1 MNLFQLKN
9 SLTTVGAE
17 LKRVEEEIAATAAD
31 PNIDIKNLENLET
44 QKINLKKRFDILKD
58 QHDSLEKEQQEEIKA
73 RASQNGSNQVK
84 GMSSPDPKQRK
95 IAAKAELYR
104 ATMRGREVSQE
115 AIAQLGGV
123 KGFLGDNSESGGEK
137 LLPTTMTS
145 ELLHEPFVKNPLR
158 GHSTFTN
165 EINLEVPKI
174 SFQLDDDGF
183 IADGDTAKEL
193 SSSGDVV
200 KFGRHK
206 FKIFAP
212 LSETVLR
219 GSDTNLVQTVDQAL
233 ESGLAAKER
242 KVAFTTEPKTGEEHM
257 SFYKVGLKEVTGAT
271 KLAAIKAAIADL
283 HEDFRN
289 NAKVAITYADY
300 MEILE
305 DLANGNASFYN
316 AQPEQIIG
324 KPAIFCDSAVQP
336 IVGDFTYSHFN
347 YDLPVTY
354 ERDKN
359 VRTGIEDFVLTAYI
373 DHQIKLKSA
382 FRIAKVVTPTP

>member
-1 MNLFQLKN
+1 MNLYQLKN

-17 LKRVEEEIAATAAD
+17 LKRVEEEIANTASD
-31 PNIDIKNLENLET
+31 PTIDIKNLENLET
-44 QKINLKKRFDILKD
+44 QKINLKKRFDILKN
-58 QHDSLEKEQQEEIKA
+58 QHDSLEKEQQQEIKA
-73 RASQNGSNQVK
+73 RANQNGANQVK
-84 GMSSPDPKQRK
+84 GMSSQDPKLRK

-104 ATMRGREVSQE
+104 ATMRGRTVSEE

-123 KGFLGDNSESGGEK
+123 KALLGDNAESGGDK

-158 GHSTFTN
+158 GHSVFTN

-183 IADGDTAKEL
+183 VADGETAKEL
-193 SSSGDVV
+193 ASTGDVV
-200 KFGRHK
+200 KFGRNK
-206 FKIFAP
+206 FKVFAP
-212 LSETVLR
+212 ISETVLR

-242 KVAFTTEPKTGEEHM
+242 KIAFTQSPKKGEEHM
-257 SFYKVGLKEVTGAT
+257 SFYTAGIKEVPGET
-271 KLAAIKAAIADL
+271 KLKAIKAAIANL

-289 NAKVAITYADY
+289 NAKVAITYVDY

-305 DLANGNASFYN
+305 ALANGNASFYN
-316 AQPEQIIG
+316 AQPEQILG

-382 FRIAKVVTPTP
+382 FRIAEVVTPTP